1 MDKFIESVKKIMD
14 KINVKVKA
22 KTGADINFALI
33 FLGIILFIIAIIFI
47 KAVLG
52 WVSTSLAG

>member
-1 MDKFIESVKKIMD
+1 MD

>member
-1 MDKFIESVKKIMD
+1 MD

-22 KTGADINFALI
+22 KTGIDINFALI
-33 FLGIILFIIAIIFI
+33 IFGIIFFIIILLII

-52 WVSTSLAG
+52 WVSTSLVG